1 MEFNKEFSRYKRH
14 ESHQIARV
22 AATRSIPTR
31 TAIRLNP
38 IAHRHRQF
46 SASGYEDNLAE
57 FIAFF
62 NENLFPITGATVNV
76 KNDAVTLRRAGV
88 TGQICTIVDDGA
100 GAEINLPLGGETK
113 GTTTSLEVVL

>member
-1 MEFNKEFSRYKRH
+1 M
-14 ESHQIARV
+14 ARV
-22 AATRSIPTR
+22 AAARSIPTK
-31 TAIRLNP
+31 TASRLNP

-57 FIAFF
+57 FIALF
-62 NENLFPITGATVNV
+62 NENLFLITGATVNV
-76 KNDAVTLRRAGV
+76 KNDAVTLRAGV

-100 GAEINLPLGGETK
+100 GVEINLPLGGETK